1 MFNHFFNF
9 FSSSK
14 SATILYLCLFTKNK
28 GYVKECLWWYISICY
43 TNMIFKKYKNW
54 KITTIVNILNIISK
68 SKSYAAIVTVVYD
81 IRYADNTRIA
91 RNDSYS
97 VNANNWIYSINENR
111 MRCLII
117 HFVCNLSQVVFF
129 FLGCFEVY
137 RFVGFFCLW
146 CRSTCMLI
154 AFSVGAVW
162 N

>member
-1 MFNHFFNF
+1 MFKTSQWWIQLIPGPFCQC
-9 FSSSK
+9 SDG
-14 SATILYLCLFTKNK
+14 APGRAKNK
-28 GYVKECLWWYISICY
+28 GCGKECLWWYISICY

-97 VNANNWIYSINENR
+97 VNANNLIYSINGNR

-117 HFVCNLSQVVFF
+117 HFFCNLLTSGVLLFGLF
-129 FLGCFEVY
+129 WSL
-137 RFVGFFCLW
+137 
-146 CRSTCMLI
+146 
-154 AFSVGAVW
+154 
-162 N
+162 